1 MFTIYTTQ
9 GVRCQGQL
17 WVAFSQG
24 LYYSVIFRKKRVL
37 LNIIRH
43 LLIAIIIIFILLFA
57 GTAGYRLIEGWSFLD
72 ALYMTVITITTV
84 GYGEI
89 HQISK
94 EGRIFTVFLIMSS
107 LGGMGYVVASIGQT
121 IIAGQI
127 RTVLGRRK
135 LEKKVKRIKDH
146 YILCG
151 YGRIGSFIARQ
162 FAVEDIPFVVIEKD
176 TNRIKLVEEDGFPY
190 VEGDASDDD
199 VLVSAGVE
207 RAKCLVAATG
217 SDADNLYIT
226 LSARSLNPSVYILSR
241 AGEEGAERKLMSA
254 GANRVVSPYLMGAAR
269 MVNAVL
275 RPAIVEF
282 VDLVVERKHLELQLE
297 EITVEDNTRFK
308 GKPLRDS
315 GLRRELGLIVVAIKK
330 ASGDMLFNPSS
341 ETLIEKGDVL
351 IVLGEK
357 KHLGMLEKLVQ
368 SAEMLHTEQH

>member
-1 MFTIYTTQ
+1 
-9 GVRCQGQL
+9 
-17 WVAFSQG
+17 
-24 LYYSVIFRKKRVL
+24 
-37 LNIIRH
+37 LNLVRH
-43 LLIAIIIIFILLFA
+43 LLIAIIVILILLFA
-57 GTAGYRLIEGWSFLD
+57 GTTGYRLIEGWPFLD

-89 HQISK
+89 QELSK
-94 EGRIFTVFLIMSS
+94 AGRIFTVFLILFSI
-107 LGGMGYVVASIGQT
+107 GIMGYVLGGIAQT

-127 RTVLGRRK
+127 RTALGRRK
-135 LEKKVKRIKDH
+135 LEKKVKRLKNH

-151 YGRIGSFIARQ
+151 YGRIGSFIARE
-162 FAVEDIPFVVIEKD
+162 FNDEDVPFVVIEQEPE
-176 TNRIKLVEEDGFPY
+176 RIKLIEEDGFPY
-190 VEGDASDDD
+190 VEGDATDDEI
-199 VLVSAGVE
+199 LIGAGVE

-226 LSARSLNPSVYILSR
+226 LSSRSLNPTIYILSR
-241 AGEEGAERKLMSA
+241 AGEEGAERKLLSA

-275 RPAIVEF
+275 RPNIVEF

-297 EITVEDNTRFK
+297 EITVEDAARFK
-308 GKPLRDS
+308 GKPLRES
-315 GLRRELGLIVVAIKK
+315 GIRRELGLIVVAIKK

-341 ETLIEKGDVL
+341 ETLIEQGDVL

-368 SAEMLHTEQH
+368 SAEMLQERKS

>member
-1 MFTIYTTQ
+1 MSRANFGLPSENTYTI
-9 GVRCQGQL
+9 VKHH
-17 WVAFSQG
+17 
-24 LYYSVIFRKKRVL
+24 KKREEQ
-37 LNIIRH
+37 LNLVRH
-43 LLIAIIIIFILLFA
+43 LFIGIIATIILIFA
-57 GTAGYRLIEGWSFLD
+57 GTTGYRLIEGWSFLD

-89 HQISK
+89 HRLSQG
-94 EGRIFTVFLIMSS
+94 GRIFTVVLIIFSF
-107 LGGMGYVVASIGQT
+107 GVMGYIVASIGQT

-127 RTVLGRRK
+127 RQVLGRRK
-135 LEKKVKRIKDH
+135 LEKKVKRLKNH

-151 YGRIGSFIARQ
+151 YGRIGSFIAGQ
-162 FAVEDIPFVVIEKD
+162 FSLEDVPFVVIEND
-176 TNRIKLVEEDGFPY
+176 PDRIKLVEEDGFPY

-199 VLVSAGVE
+199 ILINAGVE
-207 RAKCLVAATG
+207 KAKCLVAATG

-226 LSARSLNPSVYILSR
+226 LSARSLNPSIYILSR
-241 AGEEGAERKLMSA
+241 AGDEGAERKLMSA

-269 MVNAVL
+269 MVNAIL

-297 EITVEDNTRFK
+297 EITVADASRFK
-308 GKPLRDS
+308 GKPLRES
-315 GLRRELGLIVVAIKK
+315 GIRRELGLIVVAIKK

-368 SAEMLHTEQH
+368 SAEMLHAEQA

>member
-1 MFTIYTTQ
+1 MYLF
-9 GVRCQGQL
+9 
-17 WVAFSQG
+17 
-24 LYYSVIFRKKRVL
+24 
-37 LNIIRH
+37 RH
-43 LLIAIIIIFILLFA
+43 LLIAIIVSIILIFA
-57 GTAGYRLIEGWSFLD
+57 GMTGYRLIEGWSFLD

-89 HQISK
+89 HQLSK
-94 EGRIFTVFLIMSS
+94 AGRIFTVVLIISS
-107 LGGMGYVVASIGQT
+107 FGVMGYIVASIGQT

-127 RTVLGRRK
+127 RQVLGRRK
-135 LEKKVKRIKDH
+135 LEKKVKRLKNH

-162 FAVEDIPFVVIEKD
+162 FALEDVPFVVIEKD
-176 TNRIKLVEEDGFPY
+176 TDRIKLAEEDGFPY
-190 VEGDASDDD
+190 VGGDASDDD
-199 VLVSAGVE
+199 VLINAGVE
-207 RAKCLVAATG
+207 KAKCLVAATG

-226 LSARSLNPSVYILSR
+226 LSTRSLNPTIYILSR
-241 AGEEGAERKLMSA
+241 SGDEGVERKMISA

-282 VDLVVERKHLELQLE
+282 VDLVVDRKHLELQLE
-297 EITVEDNTRFK
+297 EVTVKNNARFE
-308 GKPLRDS
+308 GKPLRES
-315 GLRRELGLIVVAIKK
+315 GIRRELGLIVIAIKK

-357 KHLGMLEKLVQ
+357 KHLGMLEQLVE
-368 SAEMLHTEQH
+368 SEEMLHAEQP

>member
-1 MFTIYTTQ
+1 MYLF
-9 GVRCQGQL
+9 
-17 WVAFSQG
+17 
-24 LYYSVIFRKKRVL
+24 
-37 LNIIRH
+37 RH
-43 LLIAIIIIFILLFA
+43 LLIAIIVSIILIFA
-57 GTAGYRLIEGWSFLD
+57 GMTGYRLIEGWSFLD

-89 HQISK
+89 HQLSK
-94 EGRIFTVFLIMSS
+94 AGRIFTVVLIISS
-107 LGGMGYVVASIGQT
+107 FGVMGYIVASIGQT

-127 RTVLGRRK
+127 RQVLGRRK
-135 LEKKVKRIKDH
+135 LEKKVKRLKNH

-162 FAVEDIPFVVIEKD
+162 FALEDVPFVVIEKD
-176 TNRIKLVEEDGFPY
+176 TDRIKLAEEDGFPY
-190 VEGDASDDD
+190 VGGDASDDD
-199 VLVSAGVE
+199 VLINAGVE
-207 RAKCLVAATG
+207 KAKCLVAATG

-226 LSARSLNPSVYILSR
+226 LSTRSLNPTIYILSR
-241 AGEEGAERKLMSA
+241 SGDEGVERKMISA

-282 VDLVVERKHLELQLE
+282 VDLVVDRKHLELQLE
-297 EITVEDNTRFK
+297 EVTVKNNARFE
-308 GKPLRDS
+308 GKPLRES
-315 GLRRELGLIVVAIKK
+315 GIRRELGLIVIAIKK

-357 KHLGMLEKLVQ
+357 KHLGMLEQLVE
-368 SAEMLHTEQH
+368 SVEMLHAEQP

>member
-1 MFTIYTTQ
+1 MSRSSLGCLPKELI
-9 GVRCQGQL
+9 L
-17 WVAFSQG
+17 SWN
-24 LYYSVIFRKKRVL
+24 IPKREEA
-37 LNIIRH
+37 LNLVRH
-43 LLIAIIIIFILLFA
+43 LFIAVIVALILIFV
-57 GTAGYRLIEGWSFLD
+57 GTIGYRVIEGWPFLD

-89 HQISK
+89 HQLSK
-94 EGRIFTVFLIMSS
+94 GGRIFTVFLIISS
-107 LGGMGYVVASIGQT
+107 FGVMGYIVASIGQT

-135 LEKKVKRIKDH
+135 LEKKVKRLKNH

-162 FAVEDIPFVVIEKD
+162 FVVEDVPFIVIEKD
-176 TNRIKLVEEDGFPY
+176 TDRIKLVEEDGFPY

-199 VLVSAGVE
+199 VLISAGVE

-226 LSARSLNPSVYILSR
+226 LSTRSLNPKIYILSR
-241 AGEEGAERKLMSA
+241 AGEEAAERKLMSA

-275 RPAIVEF
+275 RPHIVEF
-282 VDLVVERKHLELQLE
+282 VELIVERKHLELQLE

-308 GKPLRDS
+308 GKPLRES
-315 GLRRELGLIVVAIKK
+315 GIRRELGLIVVAIKK
-330 ASGDMLFNPSS
+330 VSGDMLFNPSS

-368 SAEMLHTEQH
+368 SAEMLHTEQTS